1 MQLQQV
7 IDEFDRAGVALFA
20 ISYDSVPTLAEFA
33 GTRGITYPLL
43 SDHNSEVIR
52 RFGILNSLIEPHE
65 EIHGIPFPGC
75 YVVDA
80 NGRVTA
86 KFFYQVYRDRPA
98 PLAVLRDHLGADV
111 DLSGAPRGE
120 ASEGG
125 VHVSAV
131 LADRTLVPFQHT
143 PLYLR
148 ITDTSGAAI
157 GGAAVEG
164 ARIASVEVTGEGVE
178 VGALYPVVAPDGAAE
193 TAVPIRFV
201 SLETARATLD
211 VTVLVEVPDAPEAT
225 TLRLSLDVPV
235 TPLMRRDAD

>member
-1 MQLQQV
+1 VQLQQV

-20 ISYDSVPTLAEFA
+20 ISYDTVPTLAEFA

-43 SDHNSEVIR
+43 SDRDSEVIR

-80 NGRVTA
+80 NGRVAA

-111 DLSGAPRGE
+111 DLSSAPRGE

-125 VHVSAV
+125 VRVSAV

-148 ITDTSGAAI
+148 VTDAA
-157 GGAAVEG
+157 GAAVEG
-164 ARIASVEVTGEGVE
+164 ARIASAEVAGEGVE
-178 VGALYPVVAPDGAAE
+178 VGAAYPVIAPDGAGELAL
-193 TAVPIRFV
+193 PLRFV

-211 VTVLVEVPDAPEAT
+211 VAVLVEVPDALEAI